1 MIAPTTAVYDDH
13 EVIVPPNRLV
23 KAIKKVTVAMPAD
36 DPVERAETALNKLS
50 TEFSSWMIKECDRLD
65 AARNAVKKFGF
76 GKKTLDELFH
86 AAHDI
91 KGDATT
97 FGYPVVAP
105 AAESLCRVL
114 EYSPEA
120 SRIPLALIDQHVDA
134 IRAIVRE
141 YARADAEMI
150 GHALIKKLWDVSD
163 RIPEPK
169 KQGSAGLSRRHRCP
183 RRSRRTEKPETSV
196 QTERKCPGQTRA
208 FFLRNAV

>member
-1 MIAPTTAVYDDH
+1 MVRPKNDRTTTAVYDDH

-23 KAIKKVTVAMPAD
+23 KAIKKVTVAIPED

-65 AARNAVKKFGF
+65 AARNAVKKYGF

-134 IRAIVRE
+134 IRAMVRE
-141 YARADAEMI
+141 YARADAEMVA
-150 GHALIKKLWDVSD
+150 HALIKKLWDVSTEFLKEVNKD
-163 RIPEPK
+163 RPDYLGDLASPPLAPDAK
-169 KQGSAGLSRRHRCP
+169 A
-183 RRSRRTEKPETSV
+183 
-196 QTERKCPGQTRA
+196 
-208 FFLRNAV
+208 

>member
-1 MIAPTTAVYDDH
+1 MVRPKNDRTTTAIYDDH
-13 EVIVPPNRLV
+13 EVITPPNRLV
-23 KAIKKVTVAMPAD
+23 KAIKKVTVAIPED

-50 TEFSSWMIKECDRLD
+50 SEFTSWMFKECDRLD
-65 AARNAVKKFGF
+65 AARTAVKKYGF

-120 SRIPLALIDQHVDA
+120 SRIPFALIDQHVDA

-141 YARADAEMI
+141 YARPDAEQI
-150 GHALIKKLWDVSD
+150 AYALTKKLWDVS
-163 RIPEPK
+163 EEF
-169 KQGSAGLSRRHRCP
+169 L
-183 RRSRRTEKPETSV
+183 TEANKGRPDYIADIISPPLAPNG
-196 QTERKCPGQTRA
+196 KG
-208 FFLRNAV
+208 

>member
-1 MIAPTTAVYDDH
+1 MSRNPNDRPTTAVYDDH
-13 EVIVPPNRLV
+13 EVITPPNRLV
-23 KAIKKVTVAMPAD
+23 KAIKKVTIAIPGD
-36 DPVERAETALNKLS
+36 DPVERAETALQKLS
-50 TEFSSWMIKECDRLD
+50 SEFTAWMLKECDRLD
-65 AARNAVKKFGF
+65 AARDAVKKFGF

-91 KGDATT
+91 KGDSAT

-141 YARADAEMI
+141 YARPDAEQI
-150 GHALIKKLWDVSD
+150 AHTLIKKLWEVSEEFLTKENKD
-163 RIPEPK
+163 RPDYM
-169 KQGSAGLSRRHRCP
+169 AGILSP
-183 RRSRRTEKPETSV
+183 PLA
-196 QTERKCPGQTRA
+196 PNG
-208 FFLRNAV
+208 NG